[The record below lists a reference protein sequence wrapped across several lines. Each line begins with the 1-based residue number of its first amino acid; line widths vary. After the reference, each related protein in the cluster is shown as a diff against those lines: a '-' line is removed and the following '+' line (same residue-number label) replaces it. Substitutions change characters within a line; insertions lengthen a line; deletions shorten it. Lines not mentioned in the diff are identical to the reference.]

1 MIMSDHR
8 IISTRRV
15 FLQGLG
21 ALSCFSANGHA
32 QETWPS
38 KTVTILVPYAAG
50 GIADLLARLSAEM
63 LSKKFG
69 KPFII
74 ENRVAGGG
82 IIAAHATATARA
94 DGYTLLLSP
103 PGPIVTAPFM
113 QNVNYTPEQFSPL
126 AIVAQFPLFLTINA
140 KLGINNFQDFIEY
153 AKKNPTK
160 LNYAS
165 GGSGSVSHIVTAL
178 LAKRAGIQIVH
189 VPYKGSA
196 PATNDL
202 IGGHVDLF
210 LGTPSELLPHIES
223 KSIVLL
229 ATSGN
234 NRLPAFKD
242 VPTIAEFIKGF
253 QVSAWNGL
261 LAPPAIP
268 EAIANMISE
277 TIGEGLKD
285 PATMERLAQ
294 LGVYPGTAS
303 RKEFSEII
311 KADQGLYKDALEAAN
326 LSAQ

>member
-1 MIMSDHR
+1 MTKPER
-8 IISTRRV
+8 QFGWTRRR
-15 FLQGLG
+15 FAESFA
-21 ALSCFSANGHA
+21 ALLAFGSQSRA
-32 QETWPS
+32 QDAWPS

-50 GIADLLARLSAEM
+50 GIADLLARICAEM

-82 IIAAHATATARA
+82 IVAAHATATAPT

-113 QNVNYTPEQFSPL
+113 QKVNYTPEQFTPL
-126 AIVAQFPLFLTINA
+126 AIVAQFPLFLAINA
-140 KLGINNFQDFIEY
+140 KLGIQSFQGFIDF
-153 AKKNPTK
+153 AKKNPGK

-178 LAKRAGIQIVH
+178 LAKRAGIQLVH
-189 VPYKGSA
+189 IPYKGSA

-223 KSIVLL
+223 KSVLLL
-229 ATSGN
+229 ATSGSE
-234 NRLPAFKD
+234 RLSTFKD
-242 VPTIAEFIKGF
+242 VPTISEFIKGF
-253 QVSAWNGL
+253 QISAWNGL
-261 LAPPAIP
+261 LAPPAMP
-268 EAIANMISE
+268 DAMANMIAD
-277 TIGEGLKD
+277 TIMQGLKD
-285 PATMERLAQ
+285 KSTLERLAT

-303 RKEFSEII
+303 RKQFAEII
-311 KADQGLYKDALEAAN
+311 QSDQALYKEALEAAN